1 MKKTLIII
9 LTLLLLA
16 SCTQIIEI
24 DLNSSNPQIVV
35 EGNISTNNDACSVKL
50 TKSINFDK
58 ENEFPFIENA
68 SVEITDDEGNKT
80 ILEEKTPGIYT
91 SSTLRGREGKTYYL
105 NIQKDG
111 KILKS
116 TSTIPNKVKF
126 DSLTIE
132 KSVGMGGFGG
142 NVQNVNYGIFVNFVD
157 PQNETNYY
165 RFLEI
170 INGKTAK
177 SYIFDDRLTNGS
189 NTKKSLIRFGRELKN
204 GDKLEI
210 IMQCVDKNVY
220 NYFNSF
226 GNLMGGPG
234 NSSSPAN
241 PYTNIEGGVLGFFNA
256 HTTETIQVIIGD

>member
-1 MKKTLIII
+1 MKKTLLISYV
-9 LTLLLLA
+9 LLLFS

-24 DLNSSNPQIVV
+24 DLNSTNPQIVV
-35 EGNISTNNDACSVKL
+35 EGNISTTNDACVIKL
-50 TKSINFDK
+50 TKSINFDD
-58 ENEFPFIENA
+58 ENVFPFIENA
-68 SVEITDDEGNKT
+68 SVEILDNEGNKT
-80 ILEEKTPGIYT
+80 ILEEKTPGIYS
-91 SSTLRGREGKTYYL
+91 SSTLKGKEGKTYYL

-116 TSTIPNKVKF
+116 SSVIPNKVKF

-132 KSVGMGGFGG
+132 KSIGMGGFGG
-142 NVQNVNYGIFVNFVD
+142 AIQDVYYTLYVNYTD
-157 PQNETNYY
+157 PKNETNYY

-170 INGKTAK
+170 INGKTVK
-177 SYIFDDRLTNGS
+177 SYIFDDRLTYDS
-189 NTKKSLIRFGRELKN
+189 NTKQSLVHFDRELKT
-204 GDKLEI
+204 GDKLEV

-241 PYTNIEGGVLGFFNA
+241 PYTNIDGGALGFFNA
-256 HTTETIQVIIGD
+256 HTSEAIQVIIGK